1 MSGGKLTGDARQRV
15 GEVRVEAMAVRERG
29 EAGRES
35 KRNKPAQEM
44 GGVELVLAFSA
55 VPPRPV
61 AFLEI
66 EHATPRVSASWVR
79 RIMWLRTGLRIR
91 RRKGTG
97 TQQKADV
104 LINRAV
110 FEHERDGDDADDA
123 DDDDDDDRQHRLPPY
138 FSSSSRPRMD
148 SALSRQTHPQQ
159 TTWSYCA
166 FPTSHMSCDGRRR
179 SGKDRL
185 ASVHGAIPRGGVLS
199 RGSPLLDGRL
209 QWVGSR
215 EAKSPNPSPSTFVPK
230 SIPSHPIPAINLLGH
245 KPSTPALPVDRAGL
259 KAASR
264 VGSGRV
270 GSAGLKANFM
280 VNASAICEVEPTV
293 GTPQARGGHVIPL
306 RVLGVLLGF
315 FDGVA
320 ENVEQATY
328 TNGGGNPPVNM
339 PGQSSSSPRT
349 RSLKLFPLFPL

>member
-15 GEVRVEAMAVRERG
+15 GEVRVEAMAVRGGRG
-29 EAGRES
+29 T
-35 KRNKPAQEM
+35 ND
-44 GGVELVLAFSA
+44 A

-79 RIMWLRTGLRIR
+79 RIMWLRTGLRRR

-110 FEHERDGDDADDA
+110 FEHERDGDDADDADDA

-264 VGSGRV
+264 VGS
-270 GSAGLKANFM
+270 AGLKANFM

-320 ENVEQATY
+320 EKVEQATY